1 MPTNAR
7 RRRNSELSCDFDIF
21 CGRLPGLDM
30 ETMNERR
37 NRPNVIPW
45 PPILIVGLVTLGFI
59 LNMVFPLG
67 FGFSGMRV
75 AAGLVIM
82 AALSIDLWAMKTLND
97 GSTTIM
103 PHRGSSYLVT
113 QGPFRYSRNPIYVAN
128 VMLMI
133 GLSLFFANGWLL
145 LLAPVNGA
153 LTQAL
158 AIKREESHLIAL
170 FGYDYEAY
178 CRRVRRWI

>member
-1 MPTNAR
+1 
-7 RRRNSELSCDFDIF
+7 
-21 CGRLPGLDM
+21 M

-37 NRPNVIPW
+37 HRPNVIPW
-45 PPILIVGLVTLGFI
+45 PPILIVGLTALALL
-59 LNMVFPLG
+59 LNMAFPLDW
-67 FGFSGMRV
+67 GFSGMRLL
-75 AAGLVIM
+75 GGMLVIT
-82 AALSIDLWAMKTLND
+82 ALSIDLWAMKTLSD

-128 VMLMI
+128 ILLMA
-133 GLSLFFANGWLL
+133 GLALFFANIWLL
-145 LLAPVNGA
+145 LLAPVNA
-153 LTQAL
+153 ILTQTL

-170 FGYDYEAY
+170 FGYEYEAY